1 MIRLLLCLAVV
12 AFFVLCAAAMRW
24 GWRNRA
30 RRQSYLPQLPAP
42 PEHFAGEPLLPAMTG
57 VYASTTTAGDWQDR
71 IVADGIGMR
80 SGVEATL
87 YAEGLLLD
95 RIGARPLWI
104 PAAALLDARTGKAMA
119 GKVMG
124 VDGLLVVRWLAGEYE
139 LDTGL
144 LADDKNRYDDWIT
157 AIRALARG
165 VATGPQG
172 GEDR

>member
-12 AFFVLCAAAMRW
+12 AFFVLCAAGMRW

-30 RRQSYLPQLPAP
+30 RRQSYLPPLPVP
-42 PEHFAGEPLLPAMTG
+42 PAEFAAEPLLPTMTG
-57 VYASTTTAGDWQDR
+57 AYVSTTTADNWQDR
-71 IVADGIGMR
+71 IVAGGIGMR
-80 SGVEATL
+80 SAVEATL
-87 YAEGLLLD
+87 YPEGLLLD
-95 RIGARPLWI
+95 RTGAIPLWI

-124 VDGLLVVRWLAGEYE
+124 VDGLLVVRWLAGEHE

-144 LADDKNRYDDWIT
+144 RADDKDTYDEWIT

-165 VATGPQG
+165 AVTGAAG
-172 GEDR
+172 GDDR